1 MKTNVCELAMM
12 VHVILLNGE
21 VELCVERFELD
32 REQLSLLLFK
42 RDLMS
47 DCLCLRLIEVIDQL
61 DFAVLE
67 VWLAIDRIWEINIGL
82 VQKGAVLHMGAHAA
96 LDKAP

>member
-1 MKTNVCELAMM
+1 MKANVCELAMM
-12 VHVILLNGE
+12 VHVILLYGE
-21 VELCVERFELD
+21 VDLSVERFELE
-32 REQLSLLLFK
+32 REQLSLLLFE

-67 VWLAIDRIWEINIGL
+67 VWLAIDRIWEINVGL